1 MSQKISYNNQKV
13 YDAFYPIIQD
23 QMKQKVIKK
32 DSHYIGEFE
41 IKTGK
46 FGPYIIHESKT
57 HGITNY
63 LKFTKQKLE
72 DLQEKD
78 ILKLIEYP
86 KKVGKHEG
94 KEVVLQL
101 GPYGVYMRYN
111 NKNYKINKLKDH
123 SLSSLVSVI

>member
-1 MSQKISYNNQKV
+1 MISTQLSKV

-32 DSHYIGEFE
+32 IVTILGEFE

-78 ILKLIEYP
+78 
-86 KKVGKHEG
+86 
-94 KEVVLQL
+94 
-101 GPYGVYMRYN
+101 MT
-111 NKNYKINKLKDH
+111 KID
-123 SLSSLVSVI
+123 